1 MSPADSSIEEV
12 IVGALDELDDPG
24 CREFRIGEGD
34 WPFKGFVVR
43 RGEEVFAYQNHCM
56 HVGHP
61 LNWRPNEFLN
71 QDGSLIV
78 CASHGALY
86 EIDSGICVSGPCPG
100 KTLRPIE
107 VEVRSGNIVVRGPT
121 AQPS

>member
-1 MSPADSSIEEV
+1 MSLQEV
-12 IVGALDELDDPG
+12 VVCRFDELSDPG

-43 RGEEVFAYQNHCM
+43 RGEDVFAYRNYCM

-61 LNWRPNEFLN
+61 LNWKPDEFLTAER
-71 QDGSLIV
+71 DRIV

-86 EIDSGICVSGPCPG
+86 DIATGVCSGGPCRG
-100 KTLRPIE
+100 KQLDRVDVAVRDGDVIVTGPAGLR
-107 VEVRSGNIVVRGPT
+107 
-121 AQPS
+121 

>member
-1 MSPADSSIEEV
+1 MSSDQDVEV
-12 IVGALDELDDPG
+12 VVGRFDDLDDPG
-24 CREFRIGEGD
+24 CREFRAGDGD

-43 RGEEVFAYQNHCM
+43 RGEEVFAYQNYCM

-61 LNWRPNEFLN
+61 LNWQPDKFLN
-71 QDGSLIV
+71 EGGNLIA

-100 KTLRPIE
+100 KALRAIE
-107 VEVRSGNIVVRGPT
+107 VEIRDGEVIVRAPT
-121 AQPS
+121 SQT

>member
-1 MSPADSSIEEV
+1 MSPAEPSTAEV

-24 CREFRIGEGD
+24 CREFCIGEGD

-43 RGEEVFAYQNHCM
+43 RGDAVFAYQNYCM

-71 QDGSLIV
+71 QDSSLIV

-107 VEVRSGNIVVRGPT
+107 VEVRNGTIVVRGPT